1 MNMTTTQANANPAIR
16 AAIEKANARKLSQ
29 LSGNAGELDN
39 ATEAQVMLEIC
50 EALVNAGFCTPA
62 KSDPKC
68 QGFYVRAGQRNAK
81 MGGSDSGVPDIT
93 VWVRGLPL
101 GIGFEVKSR
110 RKSAR
115 VRPEQKI
122 LREAGCI
129 YVVRSAAE
137 VMDVI
142 RALQRVFAG
151 DILNAVQAALTRKT

>member
-1 MNMTTTQANANPAIR
+1 MHLTREQANANPAIR
-16 AAIEKANARKLSQ
+16 EAIEKANARVAPL
-29 LSGNAGELDN
+29 AAELDN

-50 EALVNAGFCTPA
+50 EALVNAGFWTPA